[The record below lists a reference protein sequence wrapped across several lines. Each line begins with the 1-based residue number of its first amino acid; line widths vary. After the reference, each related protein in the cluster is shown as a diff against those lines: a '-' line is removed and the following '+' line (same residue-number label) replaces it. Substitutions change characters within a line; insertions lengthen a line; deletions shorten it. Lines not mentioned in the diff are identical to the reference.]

1 MARKKDV
8 KSLYDKVVEKLEGIS
23 QVDSYKEMCA
33 ILEEPD
39 YSVKSKTDKKNRQLE
54 YWKMCFSW
62 VKRGSKFTKI
72 RIYTKQEYLENL
84 LSRYIQDAC
93 VFNLCSFLT
102 WYGNTYN
109 DNTCLITKSDLSL
122 AMGLSSFAFKEF
134 HVSNYQYGLALEKY
148 VLEQR
153 ESKYPFVAL
162 PKKEIRENK
171 GEKGEGAL
179 AKRTKDIMAD
189 YDIHVTANNNFKVDS
204 TLGETENQE
213 DLTTKE
219 IRKKINSFDGQGLT
233 FTQKTFVGGFIDQD
247 KLPFNTDYMQIYQE
261 NGRFYYPMKNEDPLL
276 VQFKERCLTPKETS
290 LFVEIRGTIIS
301 NMGFI
306 KFNDIRYQGKM
317 QEYLDKIRPE
327 LISTIGALFV
337 YPAYYITF
345 SRELIKTNSSYYSN
359 QIQDLLDTAKIQKS
373 LAKANKENQQKIISL
388 KKERQKNN
396 TLDTRNKFIKKDGSE
411 QYWDKEDIETLN
423 SNNQYEIFLYEKMNK
438 DLLKIDTDAFVPN
451 ISSDSPNKTAIW
463 QTLGDKSEYKKQIYK
478 EEFGD
483 F

>member
-1 MARKKDV
+1 
-8 KSLYDKVVEKLEGIS
+8 
-23 QVDSYKEMCA
+23 
-33 ILEEPD
+33 
-39 YSVKSKTDKKNRQLE
+39 
-54 YWKMCFSW
+54 
-62 VKRGSKFTKI
+62 
-72 RIYTKQEYLENL
+72 
-84 LSRYIQDAC
+84 
-93 VFNLCSFLT
+93 
-102 WYGNTYN
+102 
-109 DNTCLITKSDLSL
+109 
-122 AMGLSSFAFKEF
+122 MGLSSFAFKEF
-134 HVSNYQYGLALEKY
+134 HISNYQYGLALEKY

-247 KLPFNTDYMQIYQE
+247 KLPFNADYMQIYQE
-261 NGRFYYPMKNEDPLL
+261 NGRFYYPMKDEDPLL

-396 TLDTRNKFIKKDGSE
+396 ILDTRNKFIKKDGSE
-411 QYWDKEDIETLN
+411 QYWDKEDIETLD

-463 QTLGDKSEYKKQIYK
+463 QALGDKSEYKKQIYK